1 MAEQLKGT
9 VKKWMGDRG
18 YGFIDPADGSGD
30 LFVHFKHIDQTGGR
44 RNTLNIGE
52 NVTYTLGINPKTGNP
67 AAENVIGDQTG
78 TPAPT
83 TRGGFRGRGR
93 GGYGGGWGRGGG
105 AGYGGGYGSGW
116 GGRGSY
122 GGGWG
127 GRSLG
132 GRGGGRFQPYG
143 GDGEAV
149 GNWGGSGGY
158 QPGGGWA
165 LNGGGQSAGAWAGR
179 AQSRW

>member
-1 MAEQLKGT
+1 MGEQHKGT

-30 LFVHFKHIDQTGGR
+30 LFVHFKQIDQSSCGSRT
-44 RNTLNIGE
+44 TLNIGE

-67 AAENVIGDQTG
+67 AAENVVGDGTG

-93 GGYGGGWGRGGG
+93 GRGGGYGGGF
-105 AGYGGGYGSGW
+105 
-116 GGRGSY
+116 

-127 GRSLG
+127 GRGGFGRGG
-132 GRGGGRFQPYG
+132 GRGFGGGGGRFQPYG
-143 GDGEAV
+143 GGGGGQGA
-149 GNWGGSGGY
+149 GAWGGSSVSPAAAAWSGVGG
-158 QPGGGWA
+158 
-165 LNGGGQSAGAWAGR
+165 
-179 AQSRW
+179 AQSSW